1 MRMVFLGL
9 RIVKLPAK
17 VFTSESIEG
26 VRPVSGSFS
35 SVRNVIYE

>member
-1 MRMVFLGL
+1 VRMLFLGL

-35 SVRNVIYE
+35 PVRNGICE